1 MFRVDDGEQLVGIGD
16 IAFQLKITRQAVD
29 YWTRKDARFPAPL
42 QVINAPTGSG
52 AKGSWSTT
60 DGANSRPGGRRPRRA
75 GTPCIRESSAPVRI
89 GR

>member
-1 MFRVDDGEQLVGIGD
+1 LGKSKVVTMFRVDDGEQLVGIGD

-52 AKGSWSTT
+52 AKGTRVWLKREV
-60 DGANSRPGGRRPRRA
+60 DAWIVEHYRRRKQ
-75 GTPCIRESSAPVRI
+75 
-89 GR
+89 

>member
-1 MFRVDDGEQLVGIGD
+1 MGKSKVVTMFLVDDGEQLVGIGD

-52 AKGSWSTT
+52 AKGTRVWRKREV
-60 DGANSRPGGRRPRRA
+60 DAWIVEHYRRRKQ
-75 GTPCIRESSAPVRI
+75 
-89 GR
+89 